1 MSFQRSPTVD
11 GVLDFTNKL
20 HKTVY
25 DEGCKKLEG
34 PSYDLC
40 ASGRHTFLTSLTFR
54 SQKMKWSDDGTGILD
69 YPTGATSASGTLI
82 TKNVLECDGEL
93 DLEAL
98 KIWVQSFVSSES
110 RAAQDDDMLFN
121 CIVNSLSSDGMVKV
135 YSRYDDFTTAGY
147 NSGILLMKVVLEESG
162 LKTNAKIMADKEELS
177 NLPVLMTKLK
187 HNVLTFNTQVE
198 MLVLSLKRNG
208 AEAPDLLHQL
218 FPAYLSCPDKKFTEY
233 MGTKQNKFEEGKKT
247 TAVELMSQAKFKY
260 KTLVDKGQWEAP
272 DAQDTQILALQ
283 AQIKQ
288 LQGGRKGKR
297 SRDNDTDPNSLP
309 PKRSRPDITWMKK
322 YPGKSGPFT
331 KMVNG
336 KQFNWCSTKNGAPT
350 GKGCNKWVRHD
361 PKECKG
367 FKGRKAVDTKTST
380 PHSPRNPKTSKTYPK
395 TSIRSKSDERELQ
408 VKAATIL
415 LQRTKLEDM
424 KPPTHAEVAEITAE
438 IVQQE
443 EDSSDEET
451 TTSEKELGL
460 SGSSDDNED

>member
-147 NSGILLMKVVLEESG
+147 NSSILLMKLVFRRSRSKDKRQDYG
-162 LKTNAKIMADKEELS
+162 RQGGTLKSTGIDDK
-177 NLPVLMTKLK
+177 
-187 HNVLTFNTQVE
+187 
-198 MLVLSLKRNG
+198 
-208 AEAPDLLHQL
+208 AEAQCANFQHP
-218 FPAYLSCPDKKFTEY
+218 SRNS
-233 MGTKQNKFEEGKKT
+233 GI
-247 TAVELMSQAKFKY
+247 V
-260 KTLVDKGQWEAP
+260 
-272 DAQDTQILALQ
+272 AQE
-283 AQIKQ
+283 KWS
-288 LQGGRKGKR
+288 R
-297 SRDNDTDPNSLP
+297 SS
-309 PKRSRPDITWMKK
+309 
-322 YPGKSGPFT
+322 
-331 KMVNG
+331 
-336 KQFNWCSTKNGAPT
+336 
-350 GKGCNKWVRHD
+350 
-361 PKECKG
+361 
-367 FKGRKAVDTKTST
+367 
-380 PHSPRNPKTSKTYPK
+380 
-395 TSIRSKSDERELQ
+395 
-408 VKAATIL
+408 
-415 LQRTKLEDM
+415 
-424 KPPTHAEVAEITAE
+424 
-438 IVQQE
+438 
-443 EDSSDEET
+443 
-451 TTSEKELGL
+451 
-460 SGSSDDNED
+460 